1 MQTVSLKNNQLKMKT
16 EKKKTVLT
24 KNCLPHYVCVCAPS
38 EVQLFSNKVTLA
50 MLSTEPSNVED
61 SWQVRFPPSVFLFRR
76 RLYDLNCNCFQPCF
90 KISLTITGLNT
101 YTFTIIDQVQS
112 QIAQGTAVLIGNIL
126 QLTFSN
132 GCYANIVF
140 ENYNIE
146 RIGYMSVCGLYIF
159 NGIYQIVP
167 SLCC

>member
-1 MQTVSLKNNQLKMKT
+1 MILYNNTCYGIPLNFIMKP
-16 EKKKTVLT
+16 L
-24 KNCLPHYVCVCAPS
+24 NCNL
-38 EVQLFSNKVTLA
+38 LG
-50 MLSTEPSNVED
+50 
-61 SWQVRFPPSVFLFRR
+61 
-76 RLYDLNCNCFQPCF
+76 NCNCFQPCF

>member
-1 MQTVSLKNNQLKMKT
+1 MILYNNTCYGIPLNFIMK
-16 EKKKTVLT
+16 
-24 KNCLPHYVCVCAPS
+24 P
-38 EVQLFSNKVTLA
+38 
-50 MLSTEPSNVED
+50 
-61 SWQVRFPPSVFLFRR
+61 
-76 RLYDLNCNCFQPCF
+76 LNCNFPTNCNCIQPCIQHCF

-112 QIAQGTAVLIGNIL
+112 QIAQGTAVLFGNIL

>member
-1 MQTVSLKNNQLKMKT
+1 MILYNNACYGIPLNFIMKP
-16 EKKKTVLT
+16 L
-24 KNCLPHYVCVCAPS
+24 NCNL
-38 EVQLFSNKVTLA
+38 LG
-50 MLSTEPSNVED
+50 
-61 SWQVRFPPSVFLFRR
+61 
-76 RLYDLNCNCFQPCF
+76 NCNCFQQCIQPCFQHCF

-101 YTFTIIDQVQS
+101 YTFTIIDQNQS
-112 QIAQGTAVLIGNIL
+112 QIAQGTAVLFGNIL